1 MLLAFVVGILLRP
14 RPRHYYGGNKT
25 GLDVSSIFGR
35 RLSLSLLLSGSI
47 FLSRCTQREG
57 EAEQGRAN
65 VLHKSFVFHHY
76 VTWPLN
82 GSPTT
87 GGEFPIVAL
96 HQSVVPTIGF
106 DTQETAAKQQ
116 PVFPIFVEDVRSN
129 DHRVLPLLVS
139 PLYKIGRGCAHVQL
153 QISQL
158 NRLFCFRYT
167 FWGKYFSSRGFFPS
181 NALPRTNAVR
191 LGAVKRQWF
200 RSFVL
205 SQTSLPRHFTSFYF
219 TWLHL
224 PLSLFFAAKKSIPRA
239 QRSISWRLRLLRRLA
254 SIFRRITHFEK
265 RSTMSACRQRMPPPP
280 PIPYFCLETA
290 TKTTRHIRTS
300 VCVYIGGGGQEQKT
314 PSSLYNSLPSPSTR
328 FAANTSTSTT
338 IILAA

>member
-1 MLLAFVVGILLRP
+1 M
-14 RPRHYYGGNKT
+14 
-25 GLDVSSIFGR
+25 DVSSIFGR
-35 RLSLSLLLSGSI
+35 RLSLSLLFSGSI

-76 VTWPLN
+76 VTRPLN

-96 HQSVVPTIGF
+96 HQSAVPTIGF

-129 DHRVLPLLVS
+129 DHRVLLLLVS

-167 FWGKYFSSRGFFPS
+167 FWGKYFSQIDY
-181 NALPRTNAVR
+181 V
-191 LGAVKRQWF
+191 V
-200 RSFVL
+200 
-205 SQTSLPRHFTSFYF
+205 
-219 TWLHL
+219 
-224 PLSLFFAAKKSIPRA
+224 
-239 QRSISWRLRLLRRLA
+239 
-254 SIFRRITHFEK
+254 
-265 RSTMSACRQRMPPPP
+265 M
-280 PIPYFCLETA
+280 
-290 TKTTRHIRTS
+290 
-300 VCVYIGGGGQEQKT
+300 
-314 PSSLYNSLPSPSTR
+314 
-328 FAANTSTSTT
+328 
-338 IILAA
+338 